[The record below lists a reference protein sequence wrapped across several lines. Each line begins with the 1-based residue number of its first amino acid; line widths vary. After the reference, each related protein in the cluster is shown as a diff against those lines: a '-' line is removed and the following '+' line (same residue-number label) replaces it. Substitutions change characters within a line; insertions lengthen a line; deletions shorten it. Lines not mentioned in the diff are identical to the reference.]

1 MKNSSILSLFVLVA
15 TAPLAAAAAV
25 WSSVSCGSDGSYTA
39 NSTYEANLHHLAA
52 VVPAEAAAA
61 HRFDTYHIF
70 GYWPN
75 RLQADW
81 SCQSSGSDCA
91 ACIADA
97 FKQVELECPFHRE
110 AFFFGGNCTLRLT
123 EYRILDDDVFA
134 MNPLAMGMI
143 FQAFGLACLF
153 LLFLRAWR
161 HDIKK
166 GTIISKCCNEEFVLG
181 YGISRN
187 WIRRLFFLLLRTAM
201 KRKQALP

>member
-15 TAPLAAAAAV
+15 TAPLAAAAAAV
-25 WSSVSCGSDGSYTA
+25 WSSVSCGSDSSYTA

-61 HRFDTYHIF
+61 NRLDTYVAYHVFGF

-123 EYRILDDDVFA
+123 EYRILDDDVFGT
-134 MNPLAMGMI
+134 LA
-143 FQAFGLACLF
+143 
-153 LLFLRAWR
+153 
-161 HDIKK
+161 
-166 GTIISKCCNEEFVLG
+166 IISYLATE
-181 YGISRN
+181 
-187 WIRRLFFLLLRTAM
+187 
-201 KRKQALP
+201 KRKQF

>member
-1 MKNSSILSLFVLVA
+1 MTISPLLPIFVLVA
-15 TAPLAAAAAV
+15 ASPLAADA
-25 WSSVSCGSDGSYTA
+25 WSSVSCGGGGGYTA

-52 VVPAEAAAA
+52 VLPAEAAAS
-61 HRFDTYHIF
+61 HRRYASHAFGF

-81 SCQSSGSDCA
+81 SCRSSDAGDCA

-97 FKQVELECPFHRE
+97 FKSVELECPFSRE
-110 AFFFGGNCTLRLT
+110 AFFFGGNCSLKLG
-123 EYRILDDDVFA
+123 EYRILDSDVFRT
-134 MNPLAMGMI
+134 PLVVGMI

-166 GTIISKCCNEEFVLG
+166 GTITHHTPLSGDQHMSK
-181 YGISRN
+181 
-187 WIRRLFFLLLRTAM
+187 
-201 KRKQALP
+201 

>member
-15 TAPLAAAAAV
+15 TAPLAAAAV
-25 WSSVSCGSDGSYTA
+25 WSSVSCGSDSSYTA

-61 HRFDTYHIF
+61 HRLDTYHIFGF

-97 FKQVELECPFHRE
+97 FKQVKLECPFHRE

-123 EYRILDDDVFA
+123 EYRILDDDVFGT
-134 MNPLAMGMI
+134 LA
-143 FQAFGLACLF
+143 
-153 LLFLRAWR
+153 
-161 HDIKK
+161 
-166 GTIISKCCNEEFVLG
+166 IISYLATE
-181 YGISRN
+181 
-187 WIRRLFFLLLRTAM
+187 
-201 KRKQALP
+201 KRKQF